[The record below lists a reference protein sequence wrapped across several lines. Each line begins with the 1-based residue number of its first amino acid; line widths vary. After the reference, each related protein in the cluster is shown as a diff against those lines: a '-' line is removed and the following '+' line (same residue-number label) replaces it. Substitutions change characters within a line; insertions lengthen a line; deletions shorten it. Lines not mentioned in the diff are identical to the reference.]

1 MVIEV
6 CVESKGSVGSI
17 VLHVGPDQVVAV
29 GRGVV
34 RPAVEV
40 GPEPV
45 VPVAVA
51 MVAVAM
57 VAVSG
62 VMLVA
67 AAMT

>member
-51 MVAVAM
+51 MVAVV